1 MTEFF
6 EKFFKVVC
14 IILLFIMIIY
24 YFVVGIWEK
33 QVLISVGK
41 YIESSPEYF
50 YLESIMMGLIGAVIV
65 TGLAWGVL
73 FVIREWNE

>member
-73 FVIREWNE
+73 FVIRECNE